1 MVDSSYLMLYY
12 FSWKN
17 KKNKSVKVN
26 KTIPINNSFDTNNS
40 IKLFCANNDDLSVKN
55 EDCYSPNSFDT
66 DTTEKFFYYHDV
78 YCK

>member
-1 MVDSSYLMLYY
+1 MFDSSYLMLYY

-26 KTIPINNSFDTNNS
+26 KTIPIT
-40 IKLFCANNDDLSVKN
+40 
-55 EDCYSPNSFDT
+55 NSFDT